1 MFAPRLREGDRLAYL
16 TVKGQYL
23 DDAEPGWHLVAVLR
37 VVQRFESHDEAAAW
51 YRAHTKPL
59 PSNCLV
65 DGNPPQPLE
74 RTNRDPP
81 REVRERM
88 VGENDPV
95 RLIRL
100 WDATYRQRVVRWPV
114 FLATEPNFLE
124 LNNPPQLREAQM
136 RAVFGQIPSTLNP
149 PQIAC
154 EQLERLL
161 QLGTGR

>member
-1 MFAPRLREGDRLAYL
+1 
-16 TVKGQYL
+16 
-23 DDAEPGWHLVAVLR
+23 
-37 VVQRFESHDEAAAW
+37 
-51 YRAHTKPL
+51 
-59 PSNCLV
+59 
-65 DGNPPQPLE
+65 
-74 RTNRDPP
+74 
-81 REVRERM
+81 M